1 MTLILQRRSTSQML
15 ADAVLSLISW
25 QLDVTLP
32 KANKYVLVG
41 APHTSG
47 LDLFYTLLLKLST
60 GIELKWVGKDALF
73 KGPLGIVMR
82 WLGGIPVNRKTRNN
96 FVDQVVELFSQ
107 HEHLV
112 IAVAPEGS
120 RGKTAYWKT
129 GFYYI
134 ALGANVPVALGY
146 IDYRK
151 RVVGIGPAIHP
162 SGDIQADFS
171 IIKNFYSGITGR
183 HPHKQ
188 GEIQLKPPNTPDIAG

>member
-32 KANKYVLVG
+32 KASKYVLVG

-47 LDLFYTLLLKLST
+47 LDLFYTLLLKFST
-60 GIELKWVGKDALF
+60 GIELKWVGKDTLF

-96 FVDQVVELFSQ
+96 FVEQVVELFSQ

-134 ALGANVPVALGY
+134 ALGANVPIALGY
-146 IDYRK
+146 IDYRR
-151 RVVGIGPAIHP
+151 RVVGIGPAIQP

-171 IIKNFYSGITGR
+171 IIKDFYSGITGC

-188 GEIQLKPPNTPDIAG
+188 GEIQLKP